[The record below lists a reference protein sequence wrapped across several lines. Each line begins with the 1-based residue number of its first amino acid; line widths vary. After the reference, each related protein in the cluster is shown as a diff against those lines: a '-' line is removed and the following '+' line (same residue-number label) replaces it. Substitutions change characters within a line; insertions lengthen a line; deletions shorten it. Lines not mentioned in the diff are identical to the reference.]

1 MWKHIM
7 KATYPIVMTK
17 GKEFIVDSNSKTTSN
32 STDNYTHIEG
42 YYIVDYTEQPHIYM
56 EETD

>member
-1 MWKHIM
+1 M